1 MRAIDTFR
9 SHFWAAGFFLF
20 TCVIGYLARWATG
33 DIYSSAE
40 ATVLIQALSRAGLY
54 LASAI
59 VTAAATTL
67 ALMLTLIGMLKRME
81 SDFDDRTY
89 RNVDLIA
96 LLASFTMAIGLA
108 VLLAF
113 TLPVG
118 EFEQL
123 PPGWYIWLYEGLYA
137 ATVLMVGMFAATV
150 TILYRTVRQVI
161 QRMTPGREV

>member
-1 MRAIDTFR
+1 MRVTEVLR
-9 SHFWAAGFFLF
+9 SHLWAIGFFLC
-20 TCVIGYLARWATG
+20 TCAIGYGARWAIG

-40 ATVLIQALSRAGLY
+40 ATDLIQALSRAGLY

-81 SDFDDRTY
+81 SEFNEQTY
-89 RNVDLIA
+89 RDVDLIA
-96 LLASFTMAIGLA
+96 LLASFTMASGLA

-118 EFEQL
+118 EFDTL
-123 PPGWYIWLYEGLYA
+123 PPRWYIYLYE
-137 ATVLMVGMFAATV
+137 GMFAATV
-150 TILYRTVRQVI
+150 LTVAMFAATVAILYRTVRRVI
-161 QRMTPGREV
+161 KRMTPGREV